1 MIVGGSVRE
10 RWQVHSPTCAT
21 PVDRPEVQILDGMMP
36 GMGGIEGCQKLSES
50 NERPYAYVLLRT
62 GRSRK
67 EDLLAGLES
76 GADDYLAKPFDAQ
89 ELRARLHVGQRI
101 LDLQDKRIAAGE
113 ELSVPRHA
121 RAPDGRGKSRRDSGY
136 FRAQTL
142 AAGARRWVFRDR
154 PRGSRPLQICER
166 QLRALGGRRCVT
178 RNDPADDA
186 IGASLRY
193 GGRYGGQKFLIVAPS
208 SDALGAQG
216 LYERIRRAIA
226 EQAIAPDSVAIAI
239 TVSFGVAASSEARP
253 LDPQEMLKLA
263 DDALRNFASVER

>member
-21 PVDRPEVQILDGMMP
+21 PVDRPEVQILDWMMP

-50 NERPYAYVLLRT
+50 NERPYAYVLLLT

-76 GADDYLAKPFDAQ
+76 GADDYWTKPFDAQ

-186 IGASLRY
+186 IGASLPY
-193 GGRYGGQKFLIVAPS
+193 GGPLWRPEIPDRGAILGRPWVLKDCPS
-208 SDALGAQG
+208 EFVGPSQSKPLP
-216 LYERIRRAIA
+216 RILLPSRSRRALA
-226 EQAIAPDSVAIAI
+226 SQPAPRH
-239 TVSFGVAASSEARP
+239 ARSIR
-253 LDPQEMLKLA
+253 KKC
-263 DDALRNFASVER
+263 